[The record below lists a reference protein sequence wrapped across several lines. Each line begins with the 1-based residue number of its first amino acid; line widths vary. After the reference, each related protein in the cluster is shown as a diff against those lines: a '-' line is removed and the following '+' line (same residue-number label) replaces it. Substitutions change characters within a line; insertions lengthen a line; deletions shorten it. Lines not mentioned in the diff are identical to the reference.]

1 MKSVAGVTSQLQ
13 VLPQSVQ
20 FDDVSTEQQL
30 HTTVT
35 VKVKARSLLVLDR
48 VYSGSS
54 SQPCKADAPHNL
66 FLCSAEFG

>member
-1 MKSVAGVTSQLQ
+1 MSSKKPAVGVTSQLQ

-35 VKVKARSLLVLDR
+35 VKVNARSLLIL
-48 VYSGSS
+48 G
-54 SQPCKADAPHNL
+54 
-66 FLCSAEFG
+66 